1 MGHTSLE
8 VLPTSKTFGIRH
20 LQCLLLALGLSVGYA
35 TRVNLSV
42 AIVAMTDMN
51 DKQEGVEIFQWTEK
65 QKSMIQSSFFF
76 GYVVTQIPAGYL
88 CRVWGAKCIFL
99 WGNIISSTLALL
111 TPYLVMVGDWQ
122 LLIVARV
129 IQGFSQGVMFP
140 CTHSVLSRW
149 SPPGERATLCGLA
162 YAGTFLGAVVM
173 FGSSGWIISCL
184 HGWPSIFYI
193 SGVLGFMWCLVWHMW
208 GANTPHSYKN
218 ISPEEKSM
226 ILKSLE
232 QPTQNTEKRSEAP
245 AKTPLREIVKSLPC
259 WALLVDHC
267 AHNWGFWTLLTQL
280 PTYMKYILNM
290 NIQSNALFSALP
302 YLIML
307 LLTFFFGYL
316 ADLLHK
322 RQWVSTNVSRKLLNT
337 IGQWLPMVSLVA
349 LGFCDSSHLMWAV
362 TFIVLAVGLN
372 SSSFLG
378 FQVNHMDLSPNF
390 ASVLMGITNTAAN
403 LMSIFAPLTVGIVVT
418 DVTNPLQW
426 RIVFFIAAGFYFVG
440 NLSFLVFGQTK
451 VQKWNE
457 PSPQPLEM
465 QLMDPSPSSPNKEN
479 ENDK

>member
-1 MGHTSLE
+1 MGTSATE
-8 VLPTSKTFGIRH
+8 ELPSKTFGIRH

-42 AIVAMTDMN
+42 AIVSMTDIN
-51 DKQEGVEIFQWTEK
+51 DKQDGVEIFQWSEK
-65 QKSMIQSSFFF
+65 EKSMIQSSFFW

-88 CRVWGAKCIFL
+88 CRLWGAKCLFL
-99 WGNIISSTLALL
+99 WGNIISSTLAIL
-111 TPYLVMVGDWQ
+111 TPYLVTVGDWKC
-122 LLIVARV
+122 LMAARMV
-129 IQGFSQGVMFP
+129 QGLSQGVMFP

-162 YAGTFLGAVVM
+162 YAGTFLGAVMM

-184 HGWPSIFYI
+184 HGWPTIFYI
-193 SGVLGFMWCLVWHMW
+193 SGALGFIWCFIWHVW
-208 GANTPHSYKN
+208 GANTPHSYKG
-218 ISPEEKSM
+218 ISSEEKFM
-226 ILKSLE
+226 ILKSLA
-232 QPTQNTEKRSEAP
+232 QPTHNVDIRTEA
-245 AKTPLREIVKSLPC
+245 AAQTPLREMAKSLPC

-280 PTYMKYILNM
+280 PSYMKYILNM

-322 RQWVSTNVSRKLLNT
+322 RQWVSTNVSRKLFNT
-337 IGQWLPMVSLVA
+337 SGQWLPSLSLEA
-349 LGFCDSSHLMWAV
+349 LGFCDSNHLMWAV

-378 FQVNHMDLSPNF
+378 FQVNHMDLSPNY
-390 ASVLMGITNTAAN
+390 ASVLMGITNSVAN
-403 LMSIFAPLTVGIVVT
+403 LMSILAPLTVGFVVT
-418 DVTNPLQW
+418 DVTNALQW

-440 NLSFLVFGQTK
+440 NLSFLLFGETK
-451 VQKWNE
+451 VQRWNDTL
-457 PSPQPLEM
+457 PKPLEM
-465 QLMDPSPSSPNKEN
+465 QLMEPNKDYANKEN
-479 ENDK
+479 GE